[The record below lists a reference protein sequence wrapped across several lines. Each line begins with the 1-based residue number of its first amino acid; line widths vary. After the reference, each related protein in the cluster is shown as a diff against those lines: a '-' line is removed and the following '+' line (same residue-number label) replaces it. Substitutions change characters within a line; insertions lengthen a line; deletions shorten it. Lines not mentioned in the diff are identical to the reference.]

1 MFVPR
6 KAQMANVCSL
16 VEPSDPTP
24 LSVVQVEYAKQVDYL
39 LSAVTVPGLTP
50 EQLTIFQT
58 SNRPYAFVC
67 RFPGCTSISAG
78 FPNHGLRI
86 QHELIHKPALF
97 CTHPGCKYSLPFAS
111 PQNLRKHIGDFHDS
125 RSRLVAKSIR
135 RRKATLLWERS
146 VHSPRPSPLGSLD
159 VQSQVQSQT
168 TGPPEA
174 SQPTRPALGLH
185 HFVQHYRHQLQKGK
199 IPNGWQQ
206 GTPPEERGQLAL
218 QFFLLSRLL
227 NPEIA
232 EVEAMRATLQ
242 FETEVSYGCMKCM

>member
-1 MFVPR
+1 
-6 KAQMANVCSL
+6 MANVRSL

-50 EQLTIFQT
+50 EQLTIFKT

-86 QHELIHKPALF
+86 QHEMIHKPALF
-97 CTHPGCKYSLPFAS
+97 CTHTGCKYSLPFAS
-111 PQNLRKHIGDFHDS
+111 AQNLRKHIRDFHDS
-125 RSRLVAKSIR
+125 RPRLVAKSIR
-135 RRKATLLWERS
+135 RRKATLLRERNLQF
-146 VHSPRPSPLGSLD
+146 PTPSPLGILD

-174 SQPTRPALGLH
+174 SQPTRATAGRATVGIH
-185 HFVQHYRHQLQKGK
+185 HFIQHYRFKQQQGT

-206 GTPPEERGQLAL
+206 GTPPEERAQLAL
-218 QFFLLSRLL
+218 QSFLQYRLSE
-227 NPEIA
+227 PEMF
-232 EVEAMRATLQ
+232 EVEAMRAALH
-242 FETEVSYGCMKCM
+242 FEDQVGYGCMKCM

>member
-1 MFVPR
+1 
-6 KAQMANVCSL
+6 MANVCSL

-24 LSVVQVEYAKQVDYL
+24 LSVIQVEYAKQVGYL

-50 EQLTIFQT
+50 EQLTIFKT

-86 QHELIHKPALF
+86 QHELVHKPALF

-111 PQNLRKHIGDFHDS
+111 AQNLRKHIRDFHDS
-125 RSRLVAKSIR
+125 RPRLVAKSIR
-135 RRKATLLWERS
+135 RQKATILRERS
-146 VHSPRPSPLGSLD
+146 VPSPTPSLLGSLD
-159 VQSQVQSQT
+159 LQSQVQRQT

-174 SQPTRPALGLH
+174 SQPTRATAGRATAGLH
-185 HFVQHYRHQLQKGK
+185 HFIQHYRVQQQQGK

-206 GTPPEERGQLAL
+206 STSPEERGQLAL
-218 QFFLLSRLL
+218 QFFVQYRLSS
-227 NPEIA
+227 PGVA
-232 EVEAMRATLQ
+232 EVEAMRTALQ
-242 FETEVSYGCMKCM
+242 FETHVSYGCMKYT